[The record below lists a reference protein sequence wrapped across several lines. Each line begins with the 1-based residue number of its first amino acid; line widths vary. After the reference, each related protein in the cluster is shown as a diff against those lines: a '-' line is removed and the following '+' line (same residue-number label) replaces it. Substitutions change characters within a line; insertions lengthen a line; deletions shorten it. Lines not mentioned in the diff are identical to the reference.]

1 MCQGS
6 HPPCT
11 RLLQPD
17 VSTCQIIYRKDSG
30 CCMLELVLVLVA
42 RPVWSGTAAPT
53 GPGLAT
59 LATAA
64 VGCCWVMLG
73 GVALNMCAAGHRY
86 TAVVLLLLMAC
97 SELRLI
103 D

>member
-30 CCMLELVLVLVA
+30 CCMLVLVLGWWRA
-42 RPVWSGTAAPT
+42 QS
-53 GPGLAT
+53 
-59 LATAA
+59 
-64 VGCCWVMLG
+64 
-73 GVALNMCAAGHRY
+73 GVAPLHQQVLAWRHWP
-86 TAVVLLLLMAC
+86 LLLLGAVGWC
-97 SELRLI
+97 WVVLPSTCVLLVTATPLWCCCY
-103 D
+103 